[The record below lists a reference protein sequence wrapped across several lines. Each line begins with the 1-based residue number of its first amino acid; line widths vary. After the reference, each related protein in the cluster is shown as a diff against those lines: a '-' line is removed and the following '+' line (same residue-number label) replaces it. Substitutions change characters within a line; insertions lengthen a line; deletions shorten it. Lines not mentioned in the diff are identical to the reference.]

1 MDVVAHGLW
10 AGLGV
15 AVAARRW
22 PVSSRTALATVGL
35 ATLPDLAQLLPLLVA
50 ALFDGSGVRILSAY
64 AAALPGF
71 DPTLPPP
78 VALALHHLHCTMHSA
93 VVAALVTLA
102 LWAVRRAF
110 WWPLLGWW
118 SHIVIDVFTHSSE
131 YYPSPVLYPITDRG
145 FDGIAWPTPWFMALN
160 YAVLG
165 VAGLWVWRS
174 ARTDRPVDTPP
185 A

>member
-118 SHIVIDVFTHSSE
+118 SHIVIDVFTHSADF
-131 YYPSPVLYPITDRG
+131 YPSPVLYPLTERG
-145 FDGIAWPTPWFMALN
+145 FDGVAWNAPLALALN
-160 YAVLG
+160 YGAIVTACLVL
-165 VAGLWVWRS
+165 LL
-174 ARTDRPVDTPP
+174 TPRLP
-185 A
+185 RRQ

>member
-1 MDVVAHGLW
+1 VGRS
-10 AGLGV
+10 
-15 AVAARRW
+15 RR
-22 PVSSRTALATVGL
+22 GGGG
-35 ATLPDLAQLLPLLVA
+35 ATLAGIEPHRAGHGGARDAADLAQLLPLLVA

-118 SHIVIDVFTHSSE
+118 SHIVIDVFTHSADF
-131 YYPSPVLYPITDRG
+131 YPSPVLYPLTERG
-145 FDGIAWPTPWFMALN
+145 FDGVAWNAPLALALN
-160 YAVLG
+160 YGAIVTACLVL
-165 VAGLWVWRS
+165 LL
-174 ARTDRPVDTPP
+174 TPRLP
-185 A
+185 RRQ

>member
-118 SHIVIDVFTHSSE
+118 SHIVIDVFTHSADF
-131 YYPSPVLYPITDRG
+131 YPSPVLYPLTERG
-145 FDGIAWPTPWFMALN
+145 FDGVAWNAPLALALN
-160 YAVLG
+160 CGAIVTACLVL
-165 VAGLWVWRS
+165 LL
-174 ARTDRPVDTPP
+174 TPRLP
-185 A
+185 RRQ